1 MLQSIQNTLQ
11 NKDNVVVI
19 SASLIVCLV
28 GIFIGQHINN
38 KNDETSK
45 PYDEPINYINNPIE
59 FLKPEAQIAPVTQPE
74 MPLTQPEMPLTQPE
88 MPLTQP
94 EMPLTQ
100 PEIPLTQ
107 PEMPVT
113 QPEMPVTQPEMPF
126 SQPAQLKLPE
136 KNIGGEEDEFEKTI
150 GKGINTGENFSSPNL
165 QIENPIENSNENEE
179 KLTSRPYRLE
189 GGEHKHRSKKHR
201 KHKKSKGSKKHRKYR
216 K

>member
-88 MPLTQP
+88 
-94 EMPLTQ
+94 
-100 PEIPLTQ
+100 IPL
-107 PEMPVT
+107 T